1 MSGFTADGVGLV
13 VPINVEALCVNDH
26 TGPVF
31 QPSPYDFAKLANRK
45 EPYIS
50 ATVMTEPA
58 PVFMPNGIHLHW
70 ALPDGI
76 TKGQTPQDTSGQARF
91 PTAPDRWL
99 VSRVFTDMAD
109 PKKPVNRVKC
119 WVVESNYLSLQQPGD
134 SIAVPFRTQKLA
146 EQQYRFLGRV
156 QEFEVWRE
164 QFLQQRRN
172 AALLDENEFVTGLSA
187 VGYGTPEFSAS
198 YQLCKS
204 VFGFT
209 DKQEDMLA
217 AAGASA
223 NGMLVSYHVV
233 GWHHDLSNDPLTQL
247 PLQLDPPTFTALLE
261 KVVNPDDKRTLEAAY
276 KIMQA
281 DGPYVLVGNPS
292 GDAQFQLYR
301 ILSGAGFDFL
311 TALLERCQWS
321 LPSGTLEKKPAV
333 THTLF
338 SGVVGPVFWSPS
350 GMLDD
355 ALNDQVN
362 IAVGNTASEA
372 LAALIATLADIKDQ
386 PAVELLLNALQLG
399 QLNGVTDAR
408 NLNRMETLALAL
420 HQSGYR
426 STDGGDLWQ
435 VSLLNDE
442 DKGSGEVAL
451 PESIADELNTLNSL
465 QAAFEQDSGLIQSL
479 RQEIF
484 WDWYRFMQVLHKN
497 ADPAIQPADLKD
509 RVMVPEIAALDKL
522 VAEHTPDKIDAL
534 AAKIRAEL
542 PKEYELTHVTG
553 PRFWQPLE
561 PVVLFQG
568 ESIRPPNRYGGNGR
582 FMANKTMVCRLS
594 SQIITS
600 LTAPA
605 NVLGNSQQLVFNA
618 ANTPQLPAAVPLDYS
633 EQVHALFTESSLL
646 NPSVMA
652 ALVFSAGSTLTFD
665 QLKAAL
671 DSAVDGFTTPPI
683 APQLTGAV
691 VAAMRAIVS
700 PADYDFFLT
709 LYAEAGE
716 VFQLKKPASELTDD
730 EVKRLRYLFISASA
744 GWGTPVVFAGV
755 APSLVYFVKW
765 DGNPW
770 LPFSLT
776 WNVTYYPFEPI
787 GPGTDGDK
795 AYAPD
800 FILKNFALGD
810 VNYEHRGAVTVPLL
824 DQSYT
829 NFIFMTPHAEENF
842 QTQISKFL
850 DVNPD
855 SPLDEEMRAILAALK
870 DFPPILSQSLNG
882 LNDSM
887 MMLHEVLQ
895 LEVKDPTPRGR
906 FTPFTN
912 GPVHDAVGN
921 VGQSAPAPD
930 NYYNPI
936 RAGVM
941 RFTSLKIVDVFGR
954 NIRIDMPNNVVI
966 AQSLKADGLP
976 ANFIFL
982 TPRIAQAARLSFRW
996 LAADNR
1002 ELEMNTHPAT
1012 TPVCGWLL
1020 ANHLESSLWLY
1031 DNAGH
1036 PLGSLIL
1043 TEDSARVLWQVTPGE
1058 AGFGMS
1064 IEAFFATGPGK
1075 DVNEQFKK
1083 MALALHDGGKG
1094 AYLRA
1099 FMAANDRA
1107 FTLVQPENFKQ
1118 LGSTAVLIG
1127 APIAVAQARLDLD
1140 LPGRPAFNK
1149 SWKALE
1155 REVNEGKAK
1164 TDNGFSQVA
1173 FPVRLG
1179 QMEQVNDGLLGYFVE
1194 DRYDH
1199 YYAIDPAVQTDRV
1212 TAPTEKT
1219 VTLTADPKN
1228 KSALVT
1234 LLFDPRGSVH
1244 ATSGVLPVKEIS
1256 VPPDLYADALEA
1268 LQIAFLTSP
1277 ILTSMAKL
1285 AFPTPSIGGGKWTW
1299 LENDLNQ
1306 WSEAQD
1312 IAPVDDSATMSY
1324 SPQKIQEGW
1333 LVLKRF
1339 IK

>member
-1 MSGFTADGVGLV
+1 MSGFAADGLGLV
-13 VPINVEALCVNDH
+13 VPINVEALCVNDQ

-31 QPSPYDFAKLANRK
+31 QPSPYDFAKLANRS

-50 ATVMTEPA
+50 ATVMTLPT
-58 PVFMPNGIHLHW
+58 PVRMPNGVHLHW

-76 TKGQTPQDTSGQARF
+76 TKGQAPQDTSGQVRF
-91 PTAPDRWL
+91 PATPDRWL
-99 VSRVFTDMAD
+99 VSRVFTDLSD
-109 PKKPVNRVKC
+109 PQKPVNRVKC
-119 WVVESNYLSLQQPGD
+119 WVVESNYLSIQQPGD
-134 SIAVPFRTQKLA
+134 SVAVPFRTEKA
-146 EQQYRFLGRV
+146 DEQQYRFLGRV
-156 QEFEVWRE
+156 QEFEAWRE
-164 QFLQQRRN
+164 QFIQQRQN
-172 AALLDENEFVTGLSA
+172 GELPSQEFVGGLSA

-209 DKQEDMLA
+209 DKQADMLA
-217 AAGASA
+217 AAGSGAD
-223 NGMLVSYHVV
+223 GMLVSYHVV
-233 GWHHDLSNDPLTQL
+233 GWHHDLANDPLTQL
-247 PLQLDPPTFTALLE
+247 PLQLDPPAFTALLE
-261 KVVNPDDKRTLEAAY
+261 KVINPEDKQRLEAAY
-276 KIMQA
+276 QIMQP
-281 DGPYVLVGNPS
+281 DGPYILVGNPS
-292 GDAQFQLYR
+292 GEEQFRLYQ
-301 ILSGAGFDFL
+301 ILSSAGLDFL

-321 LPSGTLEKKPAV
+321 LPSGALETKPAV

-338 SGVVGPVFWSPS
+338 CGVVGPVFWSPAAK
-350 GMLDD
+350 LDD

-372 LAALIATLADIKDQ
+372 LAALIASLAEIKNQ
-386 PAVELLLNALQLG
+386 PAVELLLDALQLG
-399 QLNGVTDAR
+399 QLNGVTDAK

-420 HQSGYR
+420 HQNGYR
-426 STDGGDLWQ
+426 STDGGDIWQ
-435 VSLLNDE
+435 VSLLNDA
-442 DKGSGEVAL
+442 DKGSGEVTL
-451 PESIADELNTLNSL
+451 PESIADELNTLNTL
-465 QAAFEQDSGLIQSL
+465 QADFEQDDGVIRSL

-484 WDWYRFMQVLHKN
+484 WDWYRFMQVLHQN
-497 ADPAIQPADLKD
+497 ADPNIQPSALQTYIMGEIDALNA
-509 RVMVPEIAALDKL
+509 RVQA
-522 VAEHTPDKIDAL
+522 HTHEEIDAL

-542 PKEYELTHVTG
+542 PKEYELTQVTG

-568 ESIRPPNRYGGNGR
+568 ESIRPPQRYGGNGR

-594 SQIITS
+594 SQVITS

-605 NVLGNSQQLVFNA
+605 NVLGNSQQLVVDA
-618 ANTPQLPAAVPLDYS
+618 ANTPQLPASVPLDYS
-633 EQVHALFTESSLL
+633 QQVHALFTESSLL
-646 NPSVMA
+646 NPSIVA
-652 ALVFSAGSTLTFD
+652 ALVLSAGSTLTFA
-665 QLKAAL
+665 QLQAAL
-671 DSAVDGFTTPPI
+671 ESATDGFVTPPV
-683 APQLTGAV
+683 APQLTAAAV
-691 VAAMRAIVS
+691 TAMRAIIS
-700 PADYDFFLT
+700 LADYDFFLT

-744 GWGTPVVFAGV
+744 GWGTPLVFAGI
-755 APSLVYFVKW
+755 APSLVYFVRWEGK
-765 DGNPW
+765 NPW

-787 GPGTDGDK
+787 GPGANGDK
-795 AYAPD
+795 QYAPD
-800 FILKNFALGD
+800 FILNTFGLGD
-810 VNYEHRGAVTVPLL
+810 VNYEHRGPVSVPPQ

-842 QTQISKFL
+842 QTQIRKFL
-850 DVNPD
+850 DANPE
-855 SPLDEEMRAILAALK
+855 SPLDEEMKAILAALK
-870 DFPPILSQSLNG
+870 NFPPILSQSLNG

-887 MMLHEVLQ
+887 TMLNEVLQ
-895 LEVKDPTPRGR
+895 LQVKDPTRSAFAR
-906 FTPFTN
+906 FSNVIVPA
-912 GPVHDAVGN
+912 AVGA

-930 NYYNPI
+930 KYYNPI

-954 NIRIDMPNNVVI
+954 NIKIDMPNNVII
-966 AQSLKADGLP
+966 ARTLKADGLQ
-976 ANFIFL
+976 ANFIYL
-982 TPRIAQAARLSFRW
+982 TPRISQAARLSFRW

-1002 ELEMNTHPAT
+1002 ALEMNTHPAT

-1020 ANHLESSLWLY
+1020 ANHLEESLWLY
-1031 DNAGH
+1031 DNRGH

-1043 TEDSARVLWQVTPGE
+1043 TEDSARVIWQGTPGE

-1064 IEAFFATGPGK
+1064 IEEFFSTGPGK
-1075 DVNEQFKK
+1075 DVNAQFKRL
-1083 MALALHDGGKG
+1083 ALALYNGSDS

-1099 FMAANDRA
+1099 FMAANDNA

-1140 LPGRPAFNK
+1140 LPGRPAFNM
-1149 SWKALE
+1149 SWKSLE
-1155 REVNEGKAK
+1155 KEVNEGRPK
-1164 TDNGFSQVA
+1164 TDNGFSQVE

-1179 QMEQVNDGLLGYFVE
+1179 AMEQVNDGLLGYFVE
-1194 DRYDH
+1194 DNYDH
-1199 YYAIDPAVQTDRV
+1199 YYALDPAIPNDKV

-1219 VTLTADPKN
+1219 VTLTADPKT
-1228 KSALVT
+1228 KSVLVT

-1268 LQIAFLTSP
+1268 LQIAFLTTP

-1285 AFPTPSIGGGKWTW
+1285 SFPTPSIGGGKWTW
-1299 LENDLNQ
+1299 LQNDFNQ
-1306 WSEAQD
+1306 WSEAQE
-1312 IAPVDDSATMSY
+1312 IAPADDSATMSY